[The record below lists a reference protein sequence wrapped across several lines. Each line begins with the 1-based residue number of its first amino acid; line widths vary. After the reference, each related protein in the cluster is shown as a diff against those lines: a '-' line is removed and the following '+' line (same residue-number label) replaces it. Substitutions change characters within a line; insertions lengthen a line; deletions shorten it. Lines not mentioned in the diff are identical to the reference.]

1 LIGTHFIYT
10 LLLVFTQQ
18 QSLGRVW
25 PLKWKMSSTH
35 SLDIMLSYRLPKNV
49 ITRARLSLGGVRQ
62 TCRLARAHEN
72 TESCDGGDP
81 NKATSKR
88 KAKKPSS
95 DTQRM
100 SSSLKVPPDFQH
112 IDTGAKIDPI
122 SYAEIMPVLGPKKRA
137 VRRLKA
143 RKTVKESTPRI
154 LTENTGL
161 VPERMQME
169 FMALDKFKDMSS
181 KICSDTEK
189 NGNLLMTNSTK
200 PSTSTSS
207 ERQGERN
214 FFQNSSPSLKQV
226 ATDVVETKQRSCG
239 EQHNDFLTEDE
250 HASGPNTPAIH
261 WHETPG
267 ERVRRLFQEKRAR
280 GLAKV
285 RGRFT
290 DQKVVHEVTPSSH
303 SKSSYFTN
311 STGPSESMENSLEND
326 TSITEKKAPANKSSQ
341 GETVM
346 GLPDN
351 NSIDPFKLIPGEYVV
366 HRKFG
371 IGRFLGVRT
380 IPADEAM
387 NEASSSGE
395 TARIGYLFIE
405 YADGTAK
412 IRPDKARCQ
421 LYRYASPGAI
431 KIGVK
436 PPKLSRI
443 RDRKG
448 WIQRE
453 RNTEHHIRQLV
464 MNQMLVYLQRLQ
476 CMRQPYEFPS
486 EENYEQFDESFA
498 YRLTPDQASAI
509 DDCYE
514 DLTHRDTPMD
524 RIVVG
529 DVGFGKTE
537 VAMRAVFLVYD
548 GGGQTFVLAPTTVLA
563 KQHAANMAARL
574 RPFGACVELLTRNIH
589 ETERKAIMKR
599 WKDGRTHVIVGT
611 HGLLNLPLEM
621 YAPLKMLVID
631 EEQRFGVKHK
641 DQISALKSSVDVLT
655 LSATPIP
662 RTLHMAIAGFR
673 DASLVTTPP
682 PERRPIHTILQVY
695 DQHVLRNAVK
705 FELDRGGQV
714 FYVVPR
720 IQMMDATRKRL
731 NELFPKLNILEL
743 HGQMKGENLDNAMDA
758 FASGEAD
765 ILLCTTIVES
775 GLDIPNVNT
784 IIIEEVQQFGLASL
798 YQLRGRVGRAGRQA
812 YAYMF
817 HAELGDMRKEAQ
829 ERLLALEE
837 CCGLGEGFKLAER
850 DMAIR
855 GVGTIFGDKQSGEV
869 DNIGA
874 DLYLELLFR
883 QLEKIEKLRL
893 NPIPSHEIRT
903 PNFSQIPE
911 LSVDYLVTQEARE
924 VAGNMLARAR
934 NSIEIDQLVDA
945 LHICFGEAADTKSIS
960 AINFHRMRTLAGELG
975 VFQINFD
982 VDSGLIDFA
991 MDASLEVKE
1000 LLVDNLDDVYKSD
1013 LSVTSTGLRVL
1024 ALAKVA
1030 PEVSVA
1036 QSVNALRRILDA
1048 LPSFVKFL

>member
-100 SSSLKVPPDFQH
+100 SSSLKVPPGFQH
-112 IDTGAKIDPI
+112 IGTGAKIEPI

-239 EQHNDFLTEDE
+239 EQHNEFLTEDE

-631 EEQRFGVKHK
+631 EEQRFGVK
-641 DQISALKSSVDVLT
+641 S
-655 LSATPIP
+655 
-662 RTLHMAIAGFR
+662 
-673 DASLVTTPP
+673 
-682 PERRPIHTILQVY
+682 
-695 DQHVLRNAVK
+695 
-705 FELDRGGQV
+705 
-714 FYVVPR
+714 
-720 IQMMDATRKRL
+720 
-731 NELFPKLNILEL
+731 
-743 HGQMKGENLDNAMDA
+743 
-758 FASGEAD
+758 
-765 ILLCTTIVES
+765 
-775 GLDIPNVNT
+775 
-784 IIIEEVQQFGLASL
+784 
-798 YQLRGRVGRAGRQA
+798 
-812 YAYMF
+812 
-817 HAELGDMRKEAQ
+817 
-829 ERLLALEE
+829 
-837 CCGLGEGFKLAER
+837 
-850 DMAIR
+850 
-855 GVGTIFGDKQSGEV
+855 
-869 DNIGA
+869 
-874 DLYLELLFR
+874 
-883 QLEKIEKLRL
+883 
-893 NPIPSHEIRT
+893 
-903 PNFSQIPE
+903 
-911 LSVDYLVTQEARE
+911 
-924 VAGNMLARAR
+924 
-934 NSIEIDQLVDA
+934 
-945 LHICFGEAADTKSIS
+945 
-960 AINFHRMRTLAGELG
+960 
-975 VFQINFD
+975 
-982 VDSGLIDFA
+982 
-991 MDASLEVKE
+991 
-1000 LLVDNLDDVYKSD
+1000 
-1013 LSVTSTGLRVL
+1013 
-1024 ALAKVA
+1024 
-1030 PEVSVA
+1030 
-1036 QSVNALRRILDA
+1036 
-1048 LPSFVKFL
+1048 